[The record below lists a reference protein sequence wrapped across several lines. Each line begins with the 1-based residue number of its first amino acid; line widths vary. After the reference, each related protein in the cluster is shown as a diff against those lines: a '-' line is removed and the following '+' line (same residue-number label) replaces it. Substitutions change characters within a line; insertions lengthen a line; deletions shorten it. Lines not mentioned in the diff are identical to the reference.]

1 MMPEL
6 GKYAAEVSLAYVI
19 SIALVLGIVALTV
32 WRSRRVRRALEDVE
46 ERRRS
51 NG

>member
-1 MMPEL
+1 MPEL